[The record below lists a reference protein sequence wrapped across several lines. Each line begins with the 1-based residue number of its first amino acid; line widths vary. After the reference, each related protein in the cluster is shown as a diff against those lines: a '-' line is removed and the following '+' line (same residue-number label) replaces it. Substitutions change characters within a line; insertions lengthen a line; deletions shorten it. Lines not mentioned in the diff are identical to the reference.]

1 MKTRVLITGGAG
13 FIGSHLVEHTLL
25 TTDWDVVVLDGLTY
39 AGDIARMTDSEYYDP
54 KRVEVHWH
62 DLRSPMGNLL
72 KQKIGHIDY
81 IINMASN
88 SHVQNSLDEPV
99 PFIHSN
105 VMLVCHKLEYARE
118 IKPKKFI
125 QVSTDEVYGAA
136 PEDYS
141 HKEWDVIAPSNPYA
155 GSKAAQEAIAY
166 SYWRS

>member
-1 MKTRVLITGGAG
+1 MEKI
-13 FIGSHLVEHTLL
+13 
-25 TTDWDVVVLDGLTY
+25 
-39 AGDIARMTDSEYYDP
+39 TDSEYYDP

-105 VMLVCHKLEYARE
+105 VMLVCHMLEYARE

-141 HKEWDVIAPSNPYA
+141 HKDLLHKELQIERYQNQPYL
-155 GSKAAQEAIAY
+155 
-166 SYWRS
+166 